1 MFIDTHTHLCA
12 GQFDEDREQVVHA
25 ALYQGVDRMYL
36 PNIDQESIEPM
47 LTLEKAFP
55 DHCFAMMGLHPCSVK
70 ENFEEELTTVRSWLE
85 RRSFKA
91 IGEIGI
97 DLYWDK
103 TFVKEQEI
111 AFLRQVDWAMEFDLP
126 IVIHSRESI
135 DDILAL
141 LEPRKEAKLRGIFH
155 CFTGT
160 NEQADRIIDLGFLMG
175 IGGVL
180 TFKNAGLDKVI
191 ESVALEHLVLET
203 DAPYL
208 SPTPHRGKRN
218 ESAFIPLV
226 ANKLAAVH
234 QVSVEEV
241 AAVTSKNA
249 MDLFEG

>member
-1 MFIDTHTHLCA
+1 MFIDTHTHLYA
-12 GQFDEDREQVVHA
+12 EQFAEDREQVVHT
-25 ALYQGVDRMYL
+25 ALDQGVERMYL

-47 LTLEKAFP
+47 LALEQAFP
-55 DHCFAMMGLHPCSVK
+55 EHCFAMMGLHPCSVK
-70 ENFEEELTTVRSWLE
+70 GNFEEELAIVRSWLE
-85 RRSFKA
+85 RRNFKA

-111 AFLRQVDWAMEFDLP
+111 AFLKQVEWAIEFDLP

-141 LEPRKEAKLRGIFH
+141 LEPRPHPKLRGIFH

-160 NEQADRIIDLGFLMG
+160 EEQAARIIDLGFLMG

-191 ESVALEHLVLET
+191 ESVSLKHLVLET

-218 ESAFIPLV
+218 ESAYIPLI
-226 ANKLAAVH
+226 ANKLAQVH
-234 QVSVEEV
+234 QTTVEEV
-241 AAVTSKNA
+241 ARVTSKNA
-249 MDLFEG
+249 VDLFEG

>member
-1 MFIDTHTHLCA
+1 MFIDTHTHLYA

-25 ALYQGVDRMYL
+25 ALYQGVERMYL

-155 CFTGT
+155 CFDGSI
-160 NEQADRIIDLGFLMG
+160 EQAKQIMEMGTFQIG
-175 IGGVL
+175 IGGIV
-180 TFKNAGLDKVI
+180 TYRKDVQAV
-191 ESVALEHLVLET
+191 VAE
-203 DAPYL
+203 
-208 SPTPHRGKRN
+208 
-218 ESAFIPLV
+218 IPLEYIV
-226 ANKLAAVH
+226 
-234 QVSVEEV
+234 
-241 AAVTSKNA
+241 
-249 MDLFEG
+249 